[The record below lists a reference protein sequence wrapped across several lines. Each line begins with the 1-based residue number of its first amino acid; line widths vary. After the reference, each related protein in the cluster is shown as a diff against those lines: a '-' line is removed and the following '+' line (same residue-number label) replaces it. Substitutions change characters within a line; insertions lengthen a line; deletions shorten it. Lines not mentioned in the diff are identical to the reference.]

1 MDDRHE
7 KGDLRGHLVLVFG
20 SVFLVFW
27 NRNTGNNK
35 NTFGWVV
42 SKNHVLKNLFFFGT
56 RDCILCCLKQT
67 KLLSLNPSRPKRSS
81 SSSDVPLLHDPSTL
95 PQVFLPSSSPLSPRS
110 FSHCMRISLSF
121 DFCYRFWVLVNMCHK
136 CYLLFDVAWL
146 SLYFS
151 FSELLHNC
159 TPYVW

>member
-1 MDDRHE
+1 MKKE
-7 KGDLRGHLVLVFG
+7 ILGAIWYWFLALFFWFFETETLETIKTHLVGLFQKIM
-20 SVFLVFW
+20 FW
-27 NRNTGNNK
+27 K
-35 NTFGWVV
+35 TF
-42 SKNHVLKNLFFFGT
+42 FFFGT

-95 PQVFLPSSSPLSPRS
+95 PQVFLPSSSPLSPHS
-110 FSHCMRISLSF
+110 FSHCMWISLSF